1 MPAINFSHRPIGS
14 ITACADAPQAPLSS
28 RQAALMHLQLLDK
41 MVPACETLPRV
52 PPPPTLGL
60 IRVPVICDA
69 DSVHLGLLS
78 LSLERAGLIGCD
90 GPRLRRREA
99 VEMVLHR
106 WMGVFRGVITGGGGV
121 GGYMLYVF

>member
-1 MPAINFSHRPIGS
+1 M
-14 ITACADAPQAPLSS
+14 C
-28 RQAALMHLQLLDK
+28 
-41 MVPACETLPRV
+41 

-121 GGYMLYVF
+121 GGCMLCVLRCVKLCVMFY